1 MVGERWVDGWTR
13 ETLTWDLFLK
23 SQEPREG
30 EGELERLCRVL
41 DDAFAEDEKK

>member
-1 MVGERWVDGWTR
+1 MIGERWVDGPTR
-13 ETLTWDLFLK
+13 ETLTWEMFLR

-30 EGELERLCRVL
+30 EQELERLCKVL